1 MQKIL
6 RLQKLKKTS
15 KDFKGLEKTAKDIK
29 GLQKIL
35 KDYKRIKKNDKDC
48 QRYLSKLFRTIR
60 QLYFSNNW
68 AIQTVSPKLE
78 TTIQYNNTTTKK
90 RSLEGCASTGAA
102 LKTHCRAK
110 NSENFGSNNALKS

>member
-35 KDYKRIKKNDKDC
+35 KYHKRIKKNDKDC
-48 QRYLSKLFRTIR
+48 QRYLSKLFRTALPFQKLGNTDNFIETGK
-60 QLYFSNNW
+60 QQNN
-68 AIQTVSPKLE
+68 K
-78 TTIQYNNTTTKK
+78 TTIQQYDNT
-90 RSLEGCASTGAA
+90 
-102 LKTHCRAK
+102 
-110 NSENFGSNNALKS
+110 KSVM